1 MTAPSLGRLLIS
13 HITLRGP
20 ELAQLY
26 ALVLAHPSISYDDL
40 AQALVPGWTGGSE
53 FGLEDATLREALN
66 FLLVAHMLAQ
76 DGLSRRK
83 ASFRATPLLQGLG
96 FAPLLLHHIHS
107 HEDQRQRALSAIYR
121 QLVADDVLALTPAAL
136 RERMERGA
144 LRDLFIW
151 TGEKI
156 SLWAHLLAFL
166 GLIRRLEREAELL
179 ILPQPELL
187 MHALHWANTQCNA
200 PPLRYGE
207 GAGGEVK
214 HRTRS
219 LNALLSQI
227 DSQLFACFTS
237 RGRAHRGLAQTL
249 LTLERQGQ
257 IVLSHSA
264 DAAQSLL
271 LGERRVSDIA
281 LQGSANGL

>member
-76 DGLSRRK
+76 DGLSRLK

-156 SLWAHLLAFL
+156 SLWAHLLASL
-166 GLIRRLEREAELL
+166 SLIRRLEREDELL
-179 ILPQPELL
+179 ILPQPQLL
-187 MHALHWANTQCNA
+187 MHALHWANTQ
-200 PPLRYGE
+200 
-207 GAGGEVK
+207 
-214 HRTRS
+214 
-219 LNALLSQI
+219 
-227 DSQLFACFTS
+227 
-237 RGRAHRGLAQTL
+237 
-249 LTLERQGQ
+249 
-257 IVLSHSA
+257 
-264 DAAQSLL
+264 
-271 LGERRVSDIA
+271 
-281 LQGSANGL
+281 